1 MSYEDQFMKDYY
13 DYRNIGS
20 QYYKSGYQNLLKG
33 LNATSPTINTL
44 VSVPASNGMSYK
56 GSMITAKAQRHAS
69 ETRNAE
75 TATSSLLDMY
85 MRGQSLAQNSL
96 QGAQQAYQYEDSKPS
111 FLEEIAGFAAGGLLQ
126 GALGGSFGNIFGG
139 KPNENTLRAPSIN
152 ATPVTGVTLSG
163 NTKQYYNT
171 PKISMAP
178 SQRSGLAGF
187 GYNSYNY
194 NPGGY

>member
-75 TATSSLLDMY
+75 TASSGLLDMY
-85 MRGQSLAQNSL
+85 LRGQSLAQNSL

-126 GALGGSFGNIFGG
+126 GALGGSLFKKSPNTSGIPGMSGN
-139 KPNENTLRAPSIN
+139 EWQLRNNAPSG
-152 ATPVTGVTLSG
+152 PLKYV
-163 NTKQYYNT
+163 NT
-171 PKISMAP
+171 PEYRP
-178 SQRSGLAGF
+178 LNYE
-187 GYNSYNY
+187 GY
-194 NPGGY
+194 